1 MTCRLGAPYRS
12 KFIARAVGLHRS
24 RILSLIESGELEG
37 AIDIRTPESCR
48 STIRVPRQAVIE
60 FLESRKVVATSGK
73 RARKVIRPTSY
84 PRPADAFMALFA
96 ILSARVAVT
105 SPL

>member
-1 MTCRLGAPYRS
+1 
-12 KFIARAVGLHRS
+12 
-24 RILSLIESGELEG
+24 
-37 AIDIRTPESCR
+37 
-48 STIRVPRQAVIE
+48 VIE

-105 SPL
+105 SPLWNHPLCSCVSITLPASS